1 MLGLTSAKSH
11 PHVQLIRAELPSKLS
26 SEPLSESLS
35 KLSSHQI
42 PHSLSSEGTTT
53 ATGLYAKFF
62 FVFSSTTPLGASVLC
77 AFSSHSALHFDLGV
91 EQACSAAARVLF
103 ACPSRASPSSCSS
116 PSAFLSYEAFPHAEV
131 RRLRIH
137 VFSGSAL
144 PSSGSTA
151 SSLSS
156 SMRAMYV
163 QGGGRM
169 CFPVRDGWCLP
180 VSHCICHRS
189 CPVVPRSLCLLGR
202 PDVFSRPRLRTTSS
216 PLLHSSILLIPTR
229 SSCASMVWTDT
240 AFGASGCS
248 RTGLCGL
255 VATHF
260 GCPHCVS
267 VSWIIFELTTRGG
280 AGSDSSGI

>member
-1 MLGLTSAKSH
+1 MRSLRTQHSTSTSGSNRRVPPPRGSSSPAHLGPHILPALALRPFSLTRRFLTPRCAACGSTFL
-11 PHVQLIRAELPSKLS
+11 VD
-26 SEPLSESLS
+26 PLSL
-35 KLSSHQI
+35 L
-42 PHSLSSEGTTT
+42 
-53 ATGLYAKFF
+53 
-62 FVFSSTTPLGASVLC
+62 
-77 AFSSHSALHFDLGV
+77 
-91 EQACSAAARVLF
+91 RVL
-103 ACPSRASPSSCSS
+103 RL
-116 PSAFLSYEAFPHAEV
+116 LS
-131 RRLRIH
+131 LN
-137 VFSGSAL
+137 
-144 PSSGSTA
+144 
-151 SSLSS
+151 S

-169 CFPVRDGWCLP
+169 CFPVRDCRCLP

-267 VSWIIFELTTRGG
+267 VSWIIFQLTTRGG